1 MASRTTARPSVRT
14 TKLSGS
20 IAIERTVVA
29 DDARVKS
36 AKAKADDAR
45 KALSKATAEAL
56 AEERA
61 AIFNAIAHISVNTVI
76 TGETLLM
83 EIMAFELL
91 EQKWRVLP
99 DNKATKNAHDVEV
112 ARLKREWD
120 IHGIDKFVAGD
131 PLLRWENS
139 YDGYRLAGDLARAA
153 VKHGERSFEDVT
165 EMFKSIEA
173 TLKSKQALLVIVQ
186 AEA

>member
-20 IAIERTVVA
+20 IAIARTAVA

-36 AKAKADDAR
+36 AQAKADDAR
-45 KALSKATAEAL
+45 KALAKAKAEAV

-61 AIFNAIAHISVNTVI
+61 VIFNAIAHISVKTVI

-83 EIMAFELL
+83 EITAFELL

-99 DNKATKNAHDVEV
+99 DNEATKNAHEVEF
-112 ARLKREWD
+112 ARLKREW
-120 IHGIDKFVAGD
+120 GINPDKFSAGD
-131 PLLRWENS
+131 PLVRWENS
-139 YDGYRLAGDLARAA
+139 YDGFRLDGDLARAA

-173 TLKSKQALLVIVQ
+173 TLAEKKALLAIVLKQA
-186 AEA
+186 

>member
-20 IAIERTVVA
+20 IAIARKDVA
-29 DDARVKS
+29 DNANVIS

-45 KALSKATAEAL
+45 KALNQATAQAL

-61 AIFNAIAHISVNTVI
+61 VIFNAIANISVKTVI

-83 EIMAFELL
+83 EISAFELL

-99 DNKATKNAHDVEV
+99 DNEATANKHKVEV
-112 ARLKREWD
+112 ARLKRD
-120 IHGIDKFVAGD
+120 YGINPDKFVAGD
-131 PLLRWENS
+131 PLARWENT
-139 YDGYRLAGDLARAA
+139 YDGYRLDGDLARAA

-165 EMFKSIEA
+165 EFHKSIVD
-173 TLKSKQALLVIVQ
+173 TLAAKQALLAIVLKQ
-186 AEA
+186 A